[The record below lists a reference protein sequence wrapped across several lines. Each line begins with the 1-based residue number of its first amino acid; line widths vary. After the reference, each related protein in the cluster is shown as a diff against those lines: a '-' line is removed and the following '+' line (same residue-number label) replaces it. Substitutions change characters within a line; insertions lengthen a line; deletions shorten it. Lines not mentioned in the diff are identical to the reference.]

1 MLCTW
6 RGFRSG
12 GFGEAEGGEQA
23 EPTVNGVRLPQ
34 LYQVNSIYQ
43 SVLFMIYVIFKAIL
57 FLRLLLMDWC

>member
-23 EPTVNGVRLPQ
+23 EPTVNGMTARALGQFNLP
-34 LYQVNSIYQ
+34 IY
-43 SVLFMIYVIFKAIL
+43 STVFMIVCE
-57 FLRLLLMDWC
+57 D